1 LIDNAALSQNNK
13 SRQALSTPGPAAIT
27 NQSVYPLVDM
37 GTLTDGDLPGRNGK
51 AFAERMTIGVI
62 KILSVFHQIAFTE
75 LKLLHFGFGVALQ
88 KGDSSIAALVV
99 INHPFE
105 KRGVFRGFYGQPDTA
120 SAGNRRG
127 SAGSIY

>member
-1 LIDNAALSQNNK
+1 
-13 SRQALSTPGPAAIT
+13 
-27 NQSVYPLVDM
+27 
-37 GTLTDGDLPGRNGK
+37 RNGK

-127 SAGSIY
+127 SAGSIYFLIKVIVTRQDVNFPAIDVKFGFKRHNKNGIYLSL